1 MPVAPRHWRV
11 SHPPPTHQVRD
22 FAGPNPY
29 RIFAAHE
36 VAGFCDGSM
45 ATKMTVQFNL
55 FGGTVLRLGTG
66 ERHHGA
72 FLDAIDRLDAIGCFA
87 LTELGFG
94 NNAVEM
100 QTTATFDAQRDEWV
114 IHTPSPLAQ
123 KYWITNGA
131 IHAQW
136 AVVFA
141 QTIIGTSRQ
150 GIHGFLVRIRGGD
163 MAPSPGVRIED
174 MGHKMGCNGVD
185 NGKLWFDRVRIPRT
199 GLLNHF
205 SDVAPGGAFT
215 SSIAKPRDRFLRVA
229 DQLLSGRICIASM
242 SQSATKVALLVAARY
257 AHTRLTVGPLGASD
271 TPIASYQL
279 IQRALAPLIART
291 YALQFGLSHVKEQW
305 AASVAGQLGNGPQVD
320 DGAVVI
326 LCCAI
331 KPLVAWHT
339 ERSATVCRE
348 RCGGQGYLSVNRFGQ
363 IIGFAHAAMTAEGDN
378 RVLMQKVAKEMLD
391 RFTAGKLPQLRA
403 DAVAPVQVTV
413 ASPQALAD
421 PATLA
426 TLLRRR
432 EARLFD
438 SLATSMASQLS
449 GGATVFD
456 VWMHRESDAVQAAAA
471 AFGERMVFDAFAQ
484 AVAKAPSPSL
494 QAALRPLLVLYGVD
508 CVEREL
514 SWYLTEGVLAMPIAK
529 GVAPTARALCAQ
541 VGSDMA
547 FYTQAFGIPEH
558 LVCAPIAGDWEAFNE
573 GDNRGEIAPP
583 WDPSLSTHRAALGD
597 AMLGDHEPAGHSHV
611 TPGGGSLPLQ

>member
-1 MPVAPRHWRV
+1 MG
-11 SHPPPTHQVRD
+11 S
-22 FAGPNPY
+22 NPY

-55 FGGTVLRLGTG
+55 FGGTVLRLGT

-100 QTTATFDAQRDEWV
+100 QTTATWDPAREEW
-114 IHTPSPLAQ
+114 IIDTPGSLAQ

-141 QTIIGTSRQ
+141 QTRIGSARQ
-150 GIHGFLVRIRGGD
+150 GIHGFLVRIRGAD
-163 MAPSPGVRIED
+163 MAPCPGVRIED

-185 NGKLWFDRVRIPRT
+185 NGKLWFDRVRVPRT
-199 GLLNHF
+199 ALLNHF
-205 SDVAPGGAFT
+205 SDVAPGGVFT

-229 DQLLSGRICIASM
+229 DQLLSGRLCIASM
-242 SQSATKVALLVAARY
+242 SQSATKMALLVAARY
-257 AHTRLTVGPLGASD
+257 AATRLTVGPLGVSD

-279 IQRALAPLIART
+279 IQRSLAPLIART
-291 YALQFGLSHVKEQW
+291 YAMQFGLNHVKEQW
-305 AASVAGQLGNGPQVD
+305 AASVAGQLGNGPVVD
-320 DGAVVI
+320 DVAVVI
-326 LCCAI
+326 LCCVI

-339 ERSATVCRE
+339 ERTATLCRE

-378 RVLMQKVAKEMLD
+378 RVLMQKVAKETLD
-391 RFTAGKLPQLRA
+391 RFGAGNLPHLKA
-403 DAVAPVQVTV
+403 DAAITSPVTLS
-413 ASPQALAD
+413 SPQALGD
-421 PATLA
+421 PAVLS

-438 SLATSMASQLS
+438 TLAASMASQLS
-449 GGATVFD
+449 SGATVFD

-471 AFGERMVFDAFAQ
+471 AFGERMVFDAFADTI
-484 AVAKAPSPSL
+484 AKEQSPAM
-494 QAALRPLLVLYGVD
+494 QAALRPLMTLYAVD

-514 SWYLTEGVLAMPIAK
+514 SWYITEGVLTVPHAK
-529 GVAPTARALCAQ
+529 AVSPLARQLCAH
-541 VGSDMA
+541 VGAHMA

-558 LVCAPIAGDWEAFNE
+558 LVCAPIAGDWENFNAV
-573 GDNRGEIAPP
+573 DNRGEIAPP
-583 WDPSLSTHRAALGD
+583 WDPSLSTHRAAHGELD
-597 AMLGDHEPAGHSHV
+597 HATEHEPAGHSA
-611 TPGGGSLPLQ
+611 TPGGGQLPLQQQ

>member
-1 MPVAPRHWRV
+1 MCWPLLLLLL
-11 SHPPPTHQVRD
+11 QVRD
-22 FAGPNPY
+22 FVGPNPY

-55 FGGTVLRLGTG
+55 FGGTVLRLGT
-66 ERHHGA
+66 ERHHGD

-100 QTTATFDAQRDEWV
+100 MTTATWDPAREEWV
-114 IHTPSPLAQ
+114 IDTPGPLAQ

-131 IHAQW
+131 VHAQW

-141 QTIIGTSRQ
+141 QMRMGAARH
-150 GIHGFLVRIRGGD
+150 GVHGFLVRIRGPD
-163 MAPSPGVRIED
+163 MAPCPGVRIED

-185 NGKLWFDRVRIPRT
+185 NGKLWFDRVRVPRT
-199 GLLNHF
+199 ALLNHF
-205 SDVAPGGAFT
+205 SDVAPGGGFT

-229 DQLLSGRICIASM
+229 DQLLSGRLCIASM
-242 SQSATKVALLVAARY
+242 SQSATKMALLVASRY
-257 AHTRLTVGPLGASD
+257 AATRLTVGPLGASD
-271 TPIASYQL
+271 TPIATYQL
-279 IQRALAPLIART
+279 IQRSLAPLIART
-291 YALQFGLSHVKEQW
+291 YALQFGLNHVKEQW
-305 AASVAGQLGNGPQVD
+305 AASVAGQLGTGPAVD
-320 DGAVVI
+320 DVAVVI

-339 ERSATVCRE
+339 ERTATLCRE

-378 RVLMQKVAKEMLD
+378 RVLMQKVAKETLD
-391 RFTAGKLPQLRA
+391 RFTAGKLPHLKA
-403 DAVAPVQVTV
+403 DAAAPAPVQV
-413 ASPQALAD
+413 ASPQALGEA
-421 PATLA
+421 ALLA

-438 SLATSMASQLS
+438 ALAASMASQLS
-449 GGATVFD
+449 AGATVFD

-471 AFGERMVFDAFAQ
+471 AFGERMVFDAFAET
-484 AVAKAPSPSL
+484 VAKAPAPL
-494 QAALRPLLVLYGVD
+494 QAALRPLLTLYAVD
-508 CVEREL
+508 CVERDL
-514 SWYLTEGVLAMPIAK
+514 GWYITDGLLTVAHAKAVPPLA
-529 GVAPTARALCAQ
+529 RQLCAQ
-541 VGSDMA
+541 VGSNMG

-558 LVCAPIAGDWEAFNE
+558 LVCAPIAGDWEAYNE
-573 GDNRGEIAPP
+573 TDNRGEIAAP
-583 WDPSLSTHRAALGD
+583 WDPSLSTHRAAHGEHD
-597 AMLGDHEPAGHSHV
+597 HMNDHEPAGHSA